1 MRRRITL
8 ILASLMLVLCI
19 TACRKQ
25 VDSSTGNEQDSV
37 SIVEEENSQTNISDG
52 EIADRMSNFSVGGY
66 EVSLPCTVG
75 DFMNSFELEYSYPIP
90 EVSDTMCCTYLID
103 GETAGIIFVYTKD
116 GKVHDTDYI
125 YEMSVNEFSIVKEHP
140 FAFEVSGITEDMT
153 REQIEE
159 IWGEPSLSETRSIIY
174 CDGEYENSF
183 YIDTIIFSF
192 DDTSGKIDDIAFFV
206 DLDRIEELEE
216 K

>member
-75 DFMNSFELEYSYPIP
+75 DFMNSFELEYSYPVP
-90 EVSDTMCCTYLID
+90 EMPDMMCCTYLID

-125 YEMSVNEFSIVKEHP
+125 CIMSVHEP

-159 IWGEPSLSETRSIIY
+159 IWGEPNRSSTTRILY
-174 CDGEYENSF
+174 CDGEFEDSC
-183 YIDTIIFSF
+183 YIDYIDFFF
-192 DDTSGKIDDIAFFV
+192 DENSGKIDDISFFV
-206 DLDRIEELEE
+206 DLGRIEELEE

>member
-75 DFMNSFELEYSYPIP
+75 DFMNSFELEYSYPVP
-90 EVSDTMCCTYLID
+90 EMPDMMCCTYLID

-125 YEMSVNEFSIVKEHP
+125 CIMSVDEP

-159 IWGEPSLSETRSIIY
+159 IWGEPNRSSTTRILY
-174 CDGEYENSF
+174 CDGEFEDSC
-183 YIDTIIFSF
+183 YIDYIDFFF
-192 DDTSGKIDDIAFFV
+192 DENSGKIDDISFFV
-206 DLDRIEELEE
+206 DLSRIEELEE

>member
-1 MRRRITL
+1 MKRRITL
-8 ILASLMLVLCI
+8 ILVSLVLVLCI
-19 TACRKQ
+19 TACGKQ
-25 VDSSTGNEQDSV
+25 VDSSTVNEQDSV
-37 SIVEEENSQTNISDG
+37 SIVEEENSQTNISDD
-52 EIADRMSNFSVGGY
+52 EIADRIGNFSVGGY

-75 DFMNSFELEYSYPIP
+75 DFINNFELEYSYPIP
-90 EVSDTMCCTYLID
+90 EVSDTMCCSYLID
-103 GETAGIIFVYTKD
+103 GESAGVIFVYSKD

-125 YEMSVNEFSIVKEHP
+125 YAMSVDEFSIVKEHP

-159 IWGEPSLSETRSIIY
+159 IWGEPSRSTTRSIIY
-174 CDGEYENSF
+174 CDGEYEDSY
-183 YIDTIIFSF
+183 YINKIIFGL

-206 DLDRIEELEE
+206 SLDRIEEQED